1 MSNFFRNVF
10 YKKHKP
16 LKYKPDKM
24 NNANKFV
31 LFLQAICTI
40 SKIQVVNATLFII
53 NLFYKSMFSGKIED
67 NFF

>member
-1 MSNFFRNVF
+1 
-10 YKKHKP
+10 
-16 LKYKPDKM
+16 M